1 MDQEA
6 RLACLN
12 AREDGVKD
20 RIRRDASKKAIT
32 VNTGAK
38 RPRNKAA
45 CHTVLARIWHALL
58 LGAPWWIAF
67 SSLSVAVYL
76 QSGAFHAHSPII
88 ISSTP
93 HHLMTRSQKSVF
105 LDLPARFQWEAN
117 FGYCGEVSL
126 ITAGLYYG
134 QYVSQYDARAIASPG
149 ADQADEESQLLL
161 DENEAAAARAM
172 KLKYQIWPKKGVTND
187 FLIWTKN
194 HLLNDHPVIWGIY
207 ANTKMFKIIPER
219 GANYDHIVPVIGFSS
234 SHTITDQQIYSDDEI
249 TFSDNGSYAQTV
261 KKAPLLWTY
270 AISRFVYM
278 RDNEPKQP
286 YYLNKGELSAIA
298 ILGVQDENN
307 ETLRV
312 QVKTNTD
319 REEPE
324 LRDGKSK
331 RPKARPVTLTITVF
345 GLIPGVAY
353 KLYKYTDFAS
363 VPTSHFNANRYG
375 AAKVMDINI
384 SSGWTYE
391 TTETIM
397 SSDIA
402 IYRAVKASGP

>member
-1 MDQEA
+1 MGSRSTPGVPQWSCREA
-6 RLACLN
+6 A
-12 AREDGVKD
+12 
-20 RIRRDASKKAIT
+20 KKAIAA
-32 VNTGAK
+32 NTRAK
-38 RPRNKAA
+38 RLRMKAIYR
-45 CHTVLARIWHALL
+45 TLLERIGHALL
-58 LGAPWWIAF
+58 LRTSWWVVF
-67 SSLSVAVYL
+67 SSLSVAIYL
-76 QSGAFHAHSPII
+76 HSGAFRPPPPLI
-88 ISSTP
+88 ISSAP
-93 HHLMTRSQKSVF
+93 HYLMTRSQKSVF

-149 ADQADEESQLLL
+149 ADQADEGSQLLL

-172 KLKYQIWPKKGVTND
+172 KLKYQIWPKKGTTHE

-194 HLLNDHPVIWGIY
+194 HLLNDHPVIWGIF
-207 ANTKMFKIIPER
+207 ANTKIFKIIPER
-219 GANYDHIVPVIGFSS
+219 GANYDHIVPVLGFSS
-234 SHTITDQQIYSDDEI
+234 SHPITDQQIYPDDEI
-249 TFSDNGSYAQTV
+249 TFSDNGTYAQTV

-278 RDNEPKQP
+278 RNNEPKQP
-286 YYLNKGELSAIA
+286 YYLNDGEDSAIA

-319 REEPE
+319 RDEPE
-324 LRDGKSK
+324 LRDGESE
-331 RPKARPVTLTITVF
+331 RPKARPVILTITVF

-363 VPTSHFNANRYG
+363 VPTSRFNANRRN
-375 AAKVMDINI
+375 AAKEMDINI
-384 SSGWTYE
+384 SSGGTYE
-391 TTETIM
+391 TTETLM